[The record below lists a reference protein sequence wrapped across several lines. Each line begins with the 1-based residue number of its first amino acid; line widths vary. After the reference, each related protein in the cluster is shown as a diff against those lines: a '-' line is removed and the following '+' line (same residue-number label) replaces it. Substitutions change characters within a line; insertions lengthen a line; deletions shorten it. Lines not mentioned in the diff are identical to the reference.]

1 MNFIRFFVSNTNNF
15 FHIPRKMEKG
25 VIEIHGGKT
34 VVHLEDDK
42 IVEVSQGQHKDF
54 LPKDQVF
61 YNRNSGVLILLH
73 RKPQQTLGVVNE
85 KGIVQFPLFGPTCGF
100 IYNPITKIYQP
111 NTRLLINLD
120 EKGNVNIVKEY
131 TTTTN
136 DLEIILELYRTFPNL
151 NPFYSAKG
159 EPLYTI
165 PDIINHNDLN
175 TFTIDPAH
183 SVDFDDAITVIPE
196 EKTIYI
202 HIVDIANV
210 PLQTEEEKRLRYGVT
225 SLYLANEHT
234 EHLLDTETASFTLSL
249 IKGEERNVITTKV
262 VLNDEGQV
270 VHYDIYRSTIIV
282 KNRFNYEEVQTLID
296 SGSAPEDIMY
306 LVNLTKQRNHHIK
319 YNINLPS
326 LTLDIKDGN
335 LQNVKQASTADNSHT
350 LIATTMVLC
359 NMVVSIHLRKKGI
372 NLPNRFHDTLHG
384 VFVPKFKS
392 TGEEHVDSFIIIKR
406 FARAYYSIDK
416 YGHFGLGLKD
426 YVHFTSPMRRYADV
440 LAHKLLAGVQIPKE
454 VLEQEVEHINYRSN
468 LCRSLQSL
476 YSDWK
481 IGRYIESKKQEELDV
496 WITDV
501 KPAGVIWFCPTYN
514 VNGFCHVSQILP
526 KQKYTYQPDTLQGN
540 NGAVLEVGKQVKGV
554 VKGVQKVY
562 YNVDLQIKI

>member
-1 MNFIRFFVSNTNNF
+1 
-15 FHIPRKMEKG
+15 MEKG
-25 VIEIHGGKT
+25 VVEIHGGKT
-34 VVHLEDDK
+34 VVRMEDDK
-42 IVEVSQGQHKDF
+42 IVEVSQGQYKDF
-54 LPKDQVF
+54 LPKDQVY
-61 YNRNSGVLILLH
+61 YNRNSGVLILLY

-85 KGIVQFPLFGPTCGF
+85 KGIIQFPLFGPTCGF
-100 IYNPITKIYQP
+100 IYKPSITTKTYLP
-111 NTRLLINLD
+111 NTRLLVNLD
-120 EKGNVNIVKEY
+120 EKGNVEVLKEFSS
-131 TTTTN
+131 N
-136 DLEIILELYRTFPNL
+136 DLEIILELYKAFPNL

-165 PDIINHNDLN
+165 PEIINHNDLN
-175 TFTIDPAH
+175 TFTIDPEH
-183 SVDFDDAITVIPE
+183 SVDFDDAITVDVQA
-196 EKTIYI
+196 KTIYI

-210 PLQTEEEKRLRYGVT
+210 SLGAEEEKQLRYGVT

-249 IKGEERNVITTKV
+249 VKGEQRPVITTKV
-262 VLNDEGQV
+262 VLDHEGQV
-270 VHYDIYRSTIIV
+270 VHYDIYRSTIVV
-282 KNRFNYEEVQTLID
+282 KNRYNYEEVQNMID
-296 SGSAPEDIMY
+296 SESAPEDIMY
-306 LVNLTKQRNHHIK
+306 LVNLTRIRNHHIK

-326 LTLDIKDGN
+326 LTLNIKDGK
-335 LQNVKQASTADNSHT
+335 LQNLKQVSTADDSHS

-359 NMVVSIHLRKKGI
+359 NMVVSIHLREKGV

-384 VFVPKFKS
+384 ILVPKFKS

-416 YGHFGLGLKD
+416 HGHFGLGLKD

-440 LAHKLLAGVQIPKE
+440 LVHKLLAGIQIPKE
-454 VLEQEVEHINYRSN
+454 VLEQEVEHINYRSS

-481 IGRYIESKKQEELDV
+481 IGRYIESKKQEELEL

-514 VNGFCHVSQILP
+514 LNGFCHVSQILP
-526 KQKYTYQPDTLQGN
+526 KQKYTFQGNILNNIVAYTLQGN
-540 NGAVLEVGKQVKGV
+540 NGVMIAVGQKVKGIY
-554 VKGVQKVY
+554 KNLNSVY
-562 YNVDLQIKI
+562 FNIDLQISI